1 MTDFNEKQLEQ
12 MLCEHLP
19 ETTLAGALT
28 DINPFREAVSK
39 VIAGLVLTTFTLQ
52 FLYLNYILP
61 TIGVMLIYLGM
72 RTLRSGNGYFRT
84 GWLLSL
90 LRVILVSF
98 QMLVTVTPY
107 SGILGDWAL
116 WLGQGIHLGFLFC
129 LGMGIRKAGLQA
141 GLEHPKMATWPVM
154 LWQILFLGIAMVGSS
169 SWTI

>member
-19 ETTLAGALT
+19 ETALAGALT

-72 RTLRSGNGYFRT
+72 R
-84 GWLLSL
+84 
-90 LRVILVSF
+90 
-98 QMLVTVTPY
+98 
-107 SGILGDWAL
+107 D
-116 WLGQGIHLGFLFC
+116 
-129 LGMGIRKAGLQA
+129 RKS
-141 GLEHPKMATWPVM
+141 V
-154 LWQILFLGIAMVGSS
+154 V
-169 SWTI
+169 